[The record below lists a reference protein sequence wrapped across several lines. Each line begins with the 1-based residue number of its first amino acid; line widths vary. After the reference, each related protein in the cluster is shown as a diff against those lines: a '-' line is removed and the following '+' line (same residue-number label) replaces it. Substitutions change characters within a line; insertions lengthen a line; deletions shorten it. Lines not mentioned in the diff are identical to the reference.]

1 MPARTPLE
9 AGAIDAALVD
19 LAGWAREGNAIRK
32 TFRFDGF
39 RGAVAFIVRIAFEAE
54 SLDHHPELV
63 NMYDRVT
70 VSLSTHDA
78 GDRVTDMD
86 LELARRIEALAN

>member
-9 AGAIDAALVD
+9 AGDIDAALSD
-19 LAGWAREGNAIRK
+19 MDGWSREGNAIRK

-39 RGAVAFIVRIAFEAE
+39 RGAVAFIVRAAFEAE
-54 SLDHHPELV
+54 ALDHHPEIV
-63 NMYDRVT
+63 NMYDSVT

-78 GDRVTDMD
+78 GDRVTEMD
-86 LELARRIEALAN
+86 LELARRIEALAG